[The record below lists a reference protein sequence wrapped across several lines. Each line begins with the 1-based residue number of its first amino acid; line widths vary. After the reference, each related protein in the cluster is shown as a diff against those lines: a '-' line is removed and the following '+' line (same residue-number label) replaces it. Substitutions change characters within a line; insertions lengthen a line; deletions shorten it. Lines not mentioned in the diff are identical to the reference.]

1 MTSHLPV
8 PSQSAATA
16 PSTTLTTTASRA
28 TILVIDDSPDSLALM
43 SGLLKDIYR
52 VKVATHGDMGLQV
65 ALSAQPPDLI
75 LLDIMMPE
83 VDGYEVCRQL
93 KANPASYTIPVIFIT
108 ATSDAADEQKGF
120 ALGAVDYITKP
131 VSPPILLAR
140 VATHLALKASADFL
154 RDKSDFLE
162 QEVAR
167 RTQELSNAQDV
178 TILAMTSLAETRDSD
193 TGNHIRRTQHYVKA
207 LAQALV
213 DHPRFKGQ
221 LSQLVI
227 NALFKSAPLHDIG
240 KVGIPDR
247 ILLKPSSLSLE
258 EFEIMKTHTTLGFE
272 AIEQAEK
279 TLGTPVPF
287 LQMAKEI
294 ALSHQEKW
302 DGSGY
307 PQGLKGDAIPM
318 SARLMA
324 VADVYDA
331 LISQRVYKAA
341 LPHDRAVQIVFQG
354 RGSHFDP
361 DMVDAFI
368 GIQDEFN
375 AIAQRYKDSDA
386 NLQKKMEY
394 MAHAIA
400 DEPSRFLEM
409 E

>member
-1 MTSHLPV
+1 MAAHSTET
-8 PSQSAATA
+8 ATA
-16 PSTTLTTTASRA
+16 KS
-28 TILVIDDSPDSLALM
+28 TILVIDDSPDSLTLM
-43 SGLLKDIYR
+43 SGLLKDTYR
-52 VKVATHGDMGLQV
+52 VKVATHGETGLNV

-75 LLDIMMPE
+75 LLDIMMPD

-93 KANPASYTIPVIFIT
+93 KANPMSQGIPVIFLT
-108 ATSDAADEQKGF
+108 AKSDTEDEQRGLS
-120 ALGAVDYITKP
+120 LGAVDYITKP
-131 VSPPILLAR
+131 ISPAILLAR
-140 VATHLALKASADFL
+140 VATQLALKASADFL
-154 RDKSDFLE
+154 RDKNDFLE
-162 QEVAR
+162 QEVTR

-207 LAQALV
+207 LALALV
-213 DHPRFKGQ
+213 SHPRFADK
-221 LSQLVI
+221 LSAQVI
-227 NALFKSAPLHDIG
+227 NVLFKSAPLHDIG

-247 ILLKPSSLSLE
+247 ILLKPSSLSRE
-258 EFEIMKTHTTLGFE
+258 EFDIMKTHTTLGFE

-279 TLGTPVPF
+279 TLGTRVPF

-331 LISQRVYKAA
+331 LISQRVYKPA

-375 AIAQRYKDSDA
+375 EIAQRYKDSDD

-394 MAHAIA
+394 MAYAIA
-400 DEPSRFLEM
+400 DEPSRFLDM

>member
-1 MTSHLPV
+1 MTADLAAV
-8 PSQSAATA
+8 SANRPPAHKATV
-16 PSTTLTTTASRA
+16 
-28 TILVIDDSPDSLALM
+28 LVIDDSPDSLTLM
-43 SGLLKDIYR
+43 SGLLKDTYR
-52 VKVATHGDMGLQV
+52 VKVATHGDTGLKV

-75 LLDIMMPE
+75 LLDIMMPD

-93 KANPASYTIPVIFIT
+93 KANPKSKAIPVIFLT
-108 ATSDAADEQKGF
+108 ARSDAEDEQKGL

-131 VSPPILLAR
+131 ISPAILLAR
-140 VATHLALKASADFL
+140 VATQLALKASADWL
-154 RDKSDFLE
+154 RDKNDFLE

-167 RTQELSNAQDV
+167 RTQELSDAQDV

-207 LAQALV
+207 LAQALTE
-213 DHPRFKGQ
+213 HPRFKGQ
-221 LSQLVI
+221 LSPQVI
-227 NALFKSAPLHDIG
+227 NVLFKSAPLHDIG

-247 ILLKPSSLSLE
+247 ILLKPSSLSPE
-258 EFEIMKTHTTLGFE
+258 EFEIMRTHTTLGFE

-375 AIAQRYKDSDA
+375 DIAQRYKDSDA

-394 MAHAIA
+394 MAYAIA

>member
-1 MTSHLPV
+1 MTAHP
-8 PSQSAATA
+8 PMAQSTATA
-16 PSTTLTTTASRA
+16 TAKP
-28 TILVIDDSPDSLALM
+28 TILVIDDSPDSLTLM
-43 SGLLKDIYR
+43 SGLLKDTYR
-52 VKVATHGDMGLQV
+52 VKVATHGETGLKV

-75 LLDIMMPE
+75 LLDIMMPD

-93 KANPASYTIPVIFIT
+93 KANPMSQGIPVIFLT
-108 ATSDAADEQKGF
+108 AKSDTEDEQRGLS
-120 ALGAVDYITKP
+120 LGAVDYITKP
-131 VSPPILLAR
+131 ISPAILLAR
-140 VATHLALKASADFL
+140 VATQLALKASADFL
-154 RDKSDFLE
+154 RDKNDFLE
-162 QEVAR
+162 QEVTR

-207 LAQALV
+207 LAEALTA
-213 DHPRFKGQ
+213 HPRFADKLNAQ
-221 LSQLVI
+221 VI
-227 NALFKSAPLHDIG
+227 NVLFKSAPLHDIG

-247 ILLKPSSLSLE
+247 ILLKPSSLSVE
-258 EFEIMKTHTTLGFE
+258 EFDIMKTHTTLGFE

-279 TLGTPVPF
+279 TLGTQVPF

-331 LISQRVYKAA
+331 LISQRVYKPA

-375 AIAQRYKDSDA
+375 DIAQRFKDSDD

-394 MAHAIA
+394 MAYAIA

-409 E
+409 

>member
-1 MTSHLPV
+1 MTADPARQ
-8 PSQSAATA
+8 PTM
-16 PSTTLTTTASRA
+16 PETTFP
-28 TILVIDDSPDSLALM
+28 VIDNL
-43 SGLLKDIYR
+43 
-52 VKVATHGDMGLQV
+52 
-65 ALSAQPPDLI
+65 
-75 LLDIMMPE
+75 PE
-83 VDGYEVCRQL
+83 TQ
-93 KANPASYTIPVIFIT
+93 
-108 ATSDAADEQKGF
+108 
-120 ALGAVDYITKP
+120 
-131 VSPPILLAR
+131 
-140 VATHLALKASADFL
+140 LALKASADFL
-154 RDKSDFLE
+154 RDNNDFIE

-167 RTQELSNAQDV
+167 RSQELSNALDV
-178 TILAMTSLAETRDSD
+178 TILAMTSLAETRDCD

-207 LAQALV
+207 LAEALLA
-213 DHPRFKGQ
+213 HPRFADALNAQ
-221 LSQLVI
+221 VI
-227 NALFKSAPLHDIG
+227 NVLFKSAPLHDIG
-240 KVGIPDR
+240 KLGIPDR
-247 ILLKPSSLSLE
+247 ILLKPSRLSRE
-258 EFEIMKTHTTLGFE
+258 EFAIMKTHTTLGFE

-279 TLGTPVPF
+279 TLGTHVPW
-287 LQMAKEI
+287 LQIAKEI

-331 LISQRVYKAA
+331 LISQRVYKPA

-375 AIAQRYKDSDA
+375 EIAQRFKDSDA

-400 DEPSRFLEM
+400 DEPSRLM
-409 E
+409 EI